1 MRRSPDLVFAVHVA
15 GEPGG
20 DHVQRCVPCGAVLTD
35 NRPWWE
41 GRVAVPEGSERDGP
55 SWWPAG
61 ALVATD
67 KTHDGRPH
75 PGGSMTYAVDPTRR
89 LDNDERPCTPDTS
102 R

>member
-1 MRRSPDLVFAVHVA
+1 MGRDRERVFVVHVA
-15 GEPGG
+15 GEPGD
-20 DHVQRCVPCGAVLTD
+20 DHQQRCVPCGVVLLD

-41 GRVAVPEGSERDGP
+41 GRAAVPTTDVDEAGP

-67 KTHDGRPH
+67 KPTNGRAA
-75 PGGSMTYAVDPTRR
+75 SMTYVVGGGRG
-89 LDNDERPCTPDTS
+89 LDDDERPCTPA